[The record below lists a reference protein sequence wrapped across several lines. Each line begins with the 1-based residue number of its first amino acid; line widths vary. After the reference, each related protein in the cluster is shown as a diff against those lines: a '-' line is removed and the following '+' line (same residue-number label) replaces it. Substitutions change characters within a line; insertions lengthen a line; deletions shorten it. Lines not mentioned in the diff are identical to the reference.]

1 MHALEK
7 KLIKTELKQRQ
18 EEGCDI
24 AEISSRISAALGENA
39 SNEAFSKLYDELLAL
54 PVIESFPYSEPS
66 ELKEIQAQRPD
77 APRDLEF
84 VWDEDDMFNRIHGA
98 WLGRATGCSLG
109 KPVEGWKKDRIEKY
123 LQDIDALPLNNY
135 IPFTEKM
142 IPDKLKPSTLG
153 NIHYMDRDDDMDFPV
168 LGLLALE
175 QKGVAVT
182 SRTIANTW
190 ISFVPFAQ
198 TYTAEGIAYRNFTLS
213 IWPPESAL
221 YRNPFREW
229 IGAQI
234 RADVFGYVMPGR
246 PEKAAALAFRDACIS
261 HHKNGIYGEMFVA
274 AMLAAAFVESE
285 AEDIVNT
292 GLAEIPANSRLAE
305 AIRNTQSWCRKE
317 LAGEE
322 KNWQNVWSK
331 IHQLYD
337 HYHGVHTIN
346 NAALVVMGLYF
357 GNEDFEQGIVTT
369 VLAGWDTDCTG
380 ATVGSILGIKFGAK
394 ALPGK
399 WTGVLNDRLVTSVRG
414 ESDNK
419 ISSLARRTVTVA
431 REIINTP
438 EQIEKPSL
446 TGEASGIWELETGW
460 GTHLLT
466 LSDATIFL
474 IDDDIGPFDI
484 TASSLTD
491 GELKF
496 SFAIDKGGWDFMV
509 DFEGCLYG
517 DTIEGSYY
525 PGAVAVNGRR
535 ISHE

>member
-1 MHALEK
+1 
-7 KLIKTELKQRQ
+7 
-18 EEGCDI
+18 
-24 AEISSRISAALGENA
+24 
-39 SNEAFSKLYDELLAL
+39 
-54 PVIESFPYSEPS
+54 
-66 ELKEIQAQRPD
+66 
-77 APRDLEF
+77 
-84 VWDEDDMFNRIHGA
+84 
-98 WLGRATGCSLG
+98 
-109 KPVEGWKKDRIEKY
+109 
-123 LQDIDALPLNNY
+123 
-135 IPFTEKM
+135 
-142 IPDKLKPSTLG
+142 
-153 NIHYMDRDDDMDFPV
+153 
-168 LGLLALE
+168 
-175 QKGVAVT
+175 
-182 SRTIANTW
+182 
-190 ISFVPFAQ
+190 
-198 TYTAEGIAYRNFTLS
+198 
-213 IWPPESAL
+213 
-221 YRNPFREW
+221 
-229 IGAQI
+229 
-234 RADVFGYVMPGR
+234 
-246 PEKAAALAFRDACIS
+246 
-261 HHKNGIYGEMFVA
+261 
-274 AMLAAAFVESE
+274 MLAAAFVESE
-285 AEDIVNT
+285 AEDIINT

-466 LSDATIFL
+466 LSAATIFL

-484 TASSLTD
+484 TASSLID